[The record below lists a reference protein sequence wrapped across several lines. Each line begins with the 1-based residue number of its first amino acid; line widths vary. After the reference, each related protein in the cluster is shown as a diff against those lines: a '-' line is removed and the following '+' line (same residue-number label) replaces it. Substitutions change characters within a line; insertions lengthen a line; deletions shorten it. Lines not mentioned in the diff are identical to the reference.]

1 MLYPQIFDVIVVGG
15 GHAGTEAALAAARM
29 GCKTLLLS
37 HNIDTLGQM
46 SCNPSIGGIGKGH
59 LVKEVDALGG
69 AMALATDEAG
79 IQFRILNSSKG
90 PAVRATRAQADR
102 VLYKAAIRRM
112 LENQPNLWLFQQAVD
127 DLMVEGDGDGARV
140 VGAVT
145 QVGVQFRSK
154 TVVLTAGTFL
164 DGKIHVGLN
173 NYAAGR
179 AGDPPAVS
187 LSARLKELKLPQA
200 RLKTGTPP
208 RLDGR
213 SIDFSKCLEQP
224 GDGMPGGMSPVM
236 PVVSFMGRLDMH
248 PAQMPCWITH
258 TNARTHEI
266 IRSGFDRSPM
276 FTGKIEGVGPRY
288 CPSVEDKI
296 NRFADKE
303 SHQIFL
309 EPEGLTTHEY
319 YPNGISTSLPFDVQ
333 YDLVRSMA
341 GLENAHILRPGYAI
355 EYDYFDPRSLKS
367 NFETRQIGGL
377 FFAGQI
383 NGTTGYEEA
392 AAQGL
397 FAGLNAALKVRAG
410 AGGER
415 ATMVAAS
422 AAGAASFEGDTWLP
436 GRDVAYL
443 GVLVDD
449 LITKGVTEPYR
460 MFTSRAEF
468 RLQLRE
474 DNADAR
480 LTEVG
485 RKLGL
490 VDDARWAVFSRKQEA
505 VSRETERLRSLWI
518 SPKNLAAAE
527 SERVLGKAIEH
538 EYSLAELLRRPDVSY
553 GALMS
558 LDGGRF
564 ANADLTVSADLEGV
578 TADALAQRVF
588 VETVLEQVDISAKY
602 SGYIGRQQ
610 EEVQRASHYENL
622 RLPPELD
629 YMQVS
634 AMSIEA
640 RQRLSKQRPETLG
653 QASRMS
659 GITPATISLLLIHLK
674 KGKFHGFATAAA
686 VSASPAGVE
695 QGASAAATLEALG

>member
-1 MLYPQIFDVIVVGG
+1 MLYPQQFDVIVVGG
-15 GHAGTEAALAAARM
+15 GHAGCEAALAAARM
-29 GCKTLLLS
+29 GCKTLLLT
-37 HNIDTLGQM
+37 HNIETLGQM

-69 AMALATDEAG
+69 AMALATDESG
-79 IQFRILNSSKG
+79 VQFRILNSSKG

-102 VLYKAAIRRM
+102 ILYKAAIRRM
-112 LENQPNLWLFQQAVD
+112 LENQPNLSLFQQAVD
-127 DLMVEGDGDGARV
+127 DLLVEGDRV

-145 QVGVQFRSK
+145 QIGISFRAK

-164 DGKIHVGLN
+164 DGKIHVGMN

-179 AGDPPAVS
+179 AGDPPAIR
-187 LSARLKELKLPQA
+187 LSARLNELKLAQG

-208 RLDGR
+208 RIDGR
-213 SIDFSKCLEQP
+213 SIDFSRCQAQP
-224 GDGMPGGMSPVM
+224 GDGMPGGMSAAM
-236 PVVSFMGRLDMH
+236 PVFSFMGRVEQH
-248 PAQMPCWITH
+248 PQQMPCWITH

-276 FTGKIEGVGPRY
+276 FTGNIEGVGPRY
-288 CPSVEDKI
+288 CPSVEDKV
-296 NRFADKE
+296 NRFAGKE

-319 YPNGISTSLPFDVQ
+319 YPNGISTSLPFDIQ
-333 YDLVRSMA
+333 YALVRSMA

-355 EYDYFDPRSLKS
+355 EYDYFDPRALKS
-367 NFETRQIGGL
+367 SFETRQIGGL

-397 FAGLNAALKVRAG
+397 FAGVNAALQAG
-410 AGGER
+410 AQT
-415 ATMVAAS
+415 AWS
-422 AAGAASFEGDTWLP
+422 GDTWLP
-436 GRDVAYL
+436 GRDEAYL

-474 DNADAR
+474 DNADVR
-480 LTEVG
+480 LTEAG
-485 RKLGL
+485 RALGL
-490 VDDARWAVFSRKQEA
+490 VDDARWAAFCRKREA
-505 VSRETERLRSLWI
+505 VSRETERLRSIWVN
-518 SPKNLAAAE
+518 PNNLPASE

-538 EYSLAELLRRPDVSY
+538 EYSLAELLRRPDVRY
-553 GALMS
+553 ADLMG
-558 LDGGRF
+558 LDGGRY
-564 ANADLTVSADLEGV
+564 ASSVLAPQP
-578 TADALAQRVF
+578 DAVDASQDVF
-588 VETVLEQVDISAKY
+588 VASVIEQVEIGAKY
-602 SGYIGRQQ
+602 SGYITRQQ
-610 EEVQRASHYENL
+610 EEVGRAAHYENL
-622 RLPPELD
+622 RLPAELD

-634 AMSIEA
+634 ALSIEA
-640 RQRLSKQRPETLG
+640 RQRLNQLRPETLG
-653 QASRMS
+653 QASRLS

-674 KGKFHGFATAAA
+674 KGNFRDFSAMAIAT
-686 VSASPAGVE
+686 
-695 QGASAAATLEALG
+695 EAQV

>member
-1 MLYPQIFDVIVVGG
+1 MLYPEEFDVIVVGG

-29 GCKTLLLS
+29 GCKTLLLT
-37 HNIDTLGQM
+37 HNIETLGQM

-69 AMALATDEAG
+69 AMALAADEGG

-102 VLYKAAIRRM
+102 VLYKAAIRSR
-112 LENQPNLWLFQQAVD
+112 LENQPHLTLFQQAVD
-127 DLMVEGDGDGARV
+127 DLMVEGDRV

-145 QVGVQFRSK
+145 QIGIRFRAR

-173 NYAAGR
+173 HYAAGR

-187 LSARLKELKLPQA
+187 LSARLKELKLPQG

-224 GDGMPGGMSPVM
+224 GDLDPV
-236 PVVSFMGRLDMH
+236 PVFSFMGRADSH
-248 PAQMPCWITH
+248 PRQVPCWITH
-258 TNARTHEI
+258 TNERTHEI

-296 NRFADKE
+296 SRFADKG

-319 YPNGISTSLPFDVQ
+319 YPNGISTSLPFDIQ
-333 YDLVRSMA
+333 YALVRSMA

-367 NFETRQIGGL
+367 SFETRQIAGL

-397 FAGLNAALKVRAG
+397 FAGINAALQCR
-410 AGGER
+410 GE
-415 ATMVAAS
+415 AA
-422 AAGAASFEGDTWLP
+422 WLP
-436 GRDVAYL
+436 GRDEAYL

-480 LTEVG
+480 LTEAG
-485 RKLGL
+485 RRMGL
-490 VDDARWAVFSRKQEA
+490 VDDARWAVFCRKRDA
-505 VSRETERLRSLWI
+505 VSRETERLKSAWVNPR
-518 SPKNLAAAE
+518 NLPAAE

-538 EYSLAELLRRPDVSY
+538 EYNLGDLLRRPGVGYEALVAMDDSRYASAAVSRETL
-553 GALMS
+553 G
-558 LDGGRF
+558 
-564 ANADLTVSADLEGV
+564 DLYQPV
-578 TADALAQRVF
+578 
-588 VETVLEQVDISAKY
+588 VEQIEIAAKY
-602 SGYIGRQQ
+602 SGYIERQQ
-610 EEVQRASHYENL
+610 DEVQRAAQYEGL
-622 RLPPELD
+622 RLPAELD
-629 YMQVS
+629 YLQV
-634 AMSIEA
+634 AALSIEV
-640 RQRLSKQRPETLG
+640 RQKLAKHRPETLG
-653 QASRMS
+653 QASRIS
-659 GITPATISLLLIHLK
+659 GVTPAAVSLLLIHLK
-674 KGKFHGFATAAA
+674 KSRFTGFADA
-686 VSASPAGVE
+686 VAPQPQRA
-695 QGASAAATLEALG
+695 

>member
-1 MLYPQIFDVIVVGG
+1 MIYPQEFDVIVVGG
-15 GHAGTEAALAAARM
+15 GHAGTEAALASARM
-29 GCKTLLLS
+29 GAKTLLLS
-37 HNIDTLGQM
+37 HNIETLGQM

-59 LVKEVDALGG
+59 LVREVDALGG
-69 AMALATDEAG
+69 AMAIATDEGG
-79 IQFRILNSSKG
+79 IQFRTLNSSKG

-102 VLYKAAIRRM
+102 ILYKAAIRRR

-127 DLMVEGDGDGARV
+127 DLVVEGDRV
-140 VGAVT
+140 AGAVT
-145 QVGVQFRSK
+145 QAGITFRGR

-187 LSARLKELKLPQA
+187 LSARLKELKLPQG

-213 SIDFSKCLEQP
+213 SIDFSRCTEQP
-224 GDGMPGGMSPVM
+224 GDGMPGGTVDTIPVF
-236 PVVSFMGRLDMH
+236 SFMGNADMH
-248 PAQMPCWITH
+248 PAQVPCWITH
-258 TNARTHEI
+258 TNERTHDI

-296 NRFADKE
+296 NRFADKD

-309 EPEGLTTHEY
+309 EPEGLTTNEY
-319 YPNGISTSLPFDVQ
+319 YPNGISTSLPFDIQ
-333 YDLVRSMA
+333 YALVRSMQ

-355 EYDYFDPRSLKS
+355 EYDYFDPRSLRS
-367 NFETRQIGGL
+367 SFETRAIGGL

-397 FAGLNAALKVRAG
+397 FAGINAALQCR
-410 AGGER
+410 
-415 ATMVAAS
+415 
-422 AAGAASFEGDTWLP
+422 GDSPWLP
-436 GRDVAYL
+436 GRDQAYL

-474 DNADAR
+474 DNADMR

-485 RKLGL
+485 RQMGL
-490 VDDARWAVFSRKQEA
+490 VDDARWDAFSRKRDA
-505 VSRETERLRSLWI
+505 VSRETERLRSIWVN
-518 SPKNLAAAE
+518 PRNLPPSE
-527 SERVLGKAIEH
+527 SERVLGKVIEH
-538 EYSLAELLRRPDVSY
+538 EYNLADLLRRPDVSY
-553 GALMS
+553 DNLMS
-558 LDGGRF
+558 LDGGRY
-564 ANADLTVSADLEGV
+564 ASADVSRETLGV
-578 TADALAQRVF
+578 MSEAV
-588 VETVLEQVDISAKY
+588 VEQVEIAAKY
-602 SGYIGRQQ
+602 SGYIDRQKD
-610 EEVQRASHYENL
+610 EVERAAHYENL

-629 YMQVS
+629 YQQVT
-634 AMSIEA
+634 ALSIEV
-640 RQRLSKQRPETLG
+640 RQKLQKHRPETLG
-653 QASRMS
+653 QASRLS
-659 GITPATISLLLIHLK
+659 GVTPAAVSLLLVHLK
-674 KGKFHGFATAAA
+674 KRGFKGFGAAA
-686 VSASPAGVE
+686 V
-695 QGASAAATLEALG
+695 TEAVPG